1 MDLKVNFSLWSK
13 IDMGDFTN
21 YKNKI
26 LKVQLQK
33 FLHVGFFTKSFCMQA
48 SWKLVQ
54 AFASPT

>member
-1 MDLKVNFSLWSK
+1 MDLKVNFSLWST

-33 FLHVGFFTKSFCMQA
+33 FLQVGFFN
-48 SWKLVQ
+48 
-54 AFASPT
+54 